1 MRNRWVFILISIC
14 LGLSIGLIG
23 CAKKAVLQETT
34 AVGPA
39 VAAVPKAPAAVAEDR
54 DAREKA
60 AKEAELKEQER
71 QRAEREQAER
81 ERAERERAAAAA
93 AAPAAAA
100 PEKKASP
107 LAGMEYIYFDFDK
120 SALKPQA
127 RETLKKMAE
136 IMQAN
141 PAYNLL
147 IEGNCDERGTVEY
160 NLKLGE
166 RRAMSAK
173 RYLAKLGIDA
183 DRISTVSYGKERPV
197 DPGHNRAAW
206 AKNRNDHFVVKQ

>member
-1 MRNRWVFILISIC
+1 MRNRWLFILISIC
-14 LGLSIGLIG
+14 LGLSIGLVG

-60 AKEAELKEQER
+60 AKEAELKDQER
-71 QRAEREQAER
+71 QRAEREKAER
-81 ERAERERAAAAA
+81 ERAEREKAAAAA
-93 AAPAAAA
+93 AAAASA
-100 PEKKASP
+100 PEKKAPP

-127 RETLKKMAE
+127 RETLKKIAA
-136 IMQAN
+136 IMRDN
-141 PAYNLL
+141 PGYNLL

-160 NLKLGE
+160 NLRLGE
-166 RRAMSAK
+166 RRAVSAK
-173 RYLAKLGIDA
+173 RYLTKLGVDA
-183 DRISTVSYGKERPV
+183 DKIATISYGEEKPV
-197 DPGHNRAAW
+197 DPRHNKEAW
-206 AKNRNDHFVVKQ
+206 AKNRNYHFVVKQ